1 MIMLKGFC
9 YLMRE
14 PADAIPTNKEIQRTD
29 TRILFCNIAQSL
41 EPNALGWKVCPKG
54 LSHRPRA

>member
-1 MIMLKGFC
+1 MIVLKGFC

-29 TRILFCNIAQSL
+29 ARILFSNIAQSL
-41 EPNALGWKVCPKG
+41 EPHALG
-54 LSHRPRA
+54 